1 MRQTAIPKVDYN
13 TLYETF
19 NEKKM
24 DFLWLHNL
32 RPVYVDEELNAAYYE
47 PTNQLHCLLEEFDQQ
62 WAYINKK
69 YIYRK

>member
-47 PTNQLHCLLEEFDQQ
+47 PTN
-62 WAYINKK
+62 
-69 YIYRK
+69 